1 MHHTQDERMVISGT
15 RKLRYGSVTG
25 QNDTLVSPSTQS
37 LSGRYTFV
45 AAC

>member
-25 QNDTLVSPSTQS
+25 QNYNLVSPGTEP
-37 LSGRYTFV
+37 LSRRFTFM
-45 AAC
+45 AC